1 MTVQQIA
8 EYLQLH
14 KKKYALATEEKI
26 PATKVTGKWM
36 FPRELIDR

>member
-8 EYLQLH
+8 KYLQL
-14 KKKYALATEEKI
+14 KKKYALATEENI
-26 PATKVTGKWM
+26 PAAKVTGKWM